1 MTKLSLILLF
11 FFYFL
16 SSFAQDYKKLQDPV
30 TFAKSLKAKM
40 DITKSL
46 SADFKETVVSEMFD
60 NPQKADGKFWYK
72 QKDKIRWEHTSPKKQ
87 VILINGEKLK
97 MSENGKEVSN
107 ATSKMIV
114 KKVQGLMVKLMS
126 GDFLSSKDFKISY
139 YENTSA
145 YKLVLTPVSS
155 KISKYVEKIEL
166 VFTKKGLLMTEM
178 SIFESDTE
186 KVMYSF
192 SNINE
197 NQSIQDAK
205 FTTL

>member
-1 MTKLSLILLF
+1 MAKLFLMILF
-11 FFYFL
+11 FWSV
-16 SSFAQDYKKLQDPV
+16 SSYAQDYKKIQDPS
-30 TFAKSLKAKM
+30 TCSKSLKAKM
-40 DITKSL
+40 EKTKSL
-46 SADFKETVVSEMFD
+46 SADFKETTVSEMFD

-87 VILINGEKLK
+87 VILINGEKVK

-114 KKVQGLMVKLMS
+114 KKVQSLMVKMMS
-126 GDFLSSKDFKISY
+126 GDFLSSKEFKISY
-139 YENTSA
+139 YENSTN
-145 YKLVLTPVSS
+145 YKLILKPVSS

-166 VFTKKGLLMTEM
+166 VFSKKDLLMKEI

-186 KVMYSF
+186 KVVYSF
-192 SNINE
+192 SNIQE